1 MSAAE
6 RKNEIRR
13 DAARGDADRDSAGPA
28 GPVGPVAGGAGPAAP
43 REAEQAIV
51 CEQLVRIYKTDALEV
66 QALQGLDLRVAA
78 GELTALVGA
87 SGSGK
92 STLLAIL
99 AGLDTPTAGSVR
111 VAGHELAGLDY
122 RGRLH
127 YRRSSVGF
135 VWQNPA
141 GNLLPHLTAAQN
153 VALPMRLNR
162 APRTARRERALALL
176 DSLGVAHCR
185 DRVPA
190 RMSGGEQQ
198 RTAIATALANTPRV
212 LLADEPTGELD
223 CESAE
228 TVFEG
233 LRTANRDH
241 GVTVLIVT
249 HDTSIAGQ
257 VRRTVAIRDGRT
269 STETLR
275 RGGEAPAAGQ
285 TAGDGSEH
293 EAERLGGYA
302 VEYAMVDRV
311 GRLQLPREFTESY
324 GIRDRVRLTREPGH
338 VGVWPDQHEPTS
350 RGPSRRAD
358 RGNED
363 EHA

>member
-1 MSAAE
+1 VTSPGPDPVPSPTPEPVPVHDPVPAPDPEFA
-6 RKNEIRR
+6 IR
-13 DAARGDADRDSAGPA
+13 
-28 GPVGPVAGGAGPAAP
+28 
-43 REAEQAIV
+43 
-51 CEQLVRIYKTDALEV
+51 CEQLVRIYKTDTLEV
-66 QALQGLDLRVAA
+66 QALQGLDLRVAE

-99 AGLDTPTAGSVR
+99 AGLDVPTAGSAR
-111 VAGHELAGLDY
+111 VAGRELAGLSH
-122 RGRLH
+122 RERLR
-127 YRRSSVGF
+127 YRRATVGF

-141 GNLLPHLTAAQN
+141 ANLLPHLTAAQN

-162 APRTARRERALALL
+162 TSRAARRDRADQLL
-176 DSLGVAHCR
+176 DALGVAHCR

-190 RMSGGEQQ
+190 QLSGGEQQ
-198 RTAIATALANTPRV
+198 RTAIATALANTPSV

-223 CESAE
+223 SETAE

-233 LRTANRDH
+233 LRTANREH

-249 HDTSIAGQ
+249 HDAGISAQ

-275 RGGEAPAAGQ
+275 RAPSHGGTAA
-285 TAGDGSEH
+285 DP
-293 EAERLGGYA
+293 
-302 VEYAMVDRV
+302 VEYAVVDRF

-338 VGVWPDQHEPTS
+338 VGVWPDLHEHHDEGSET
-350 RGPSRRAD
+350 
-358 RGNED
+358 